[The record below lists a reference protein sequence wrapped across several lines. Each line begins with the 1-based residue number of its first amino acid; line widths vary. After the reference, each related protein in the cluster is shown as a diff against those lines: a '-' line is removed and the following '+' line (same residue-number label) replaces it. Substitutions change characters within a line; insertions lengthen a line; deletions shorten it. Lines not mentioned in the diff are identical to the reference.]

1 MKKTK
6 ILSMN
11 LQLFAGLLTKD
22 TKLSM
27 KQGTGESAT
36 FKEIEGLQAVPEIG
50 GDPEQVDITT
60 LKDANKKYISGIQ
73 DMDSLE
79 FTFLYD
85 KTVFSGLKAVQTS
98 GKEAQFELEYPDGA
112 VCSFTG
118 GVTVKMGSG
127 EVNGAYQF
135 TLSVTVSDGPDWA

>member
-6 ILSMN
+6 FLPMN

-22 TKLSM
+22 TALSM
-27 KQGTGESAT
+27 KSGSESAFT
-36 FKEIEGLQAVPEIG
+36 EIEGLQAVPEIG
-50 GDPEQVDITT
+50 GDPEQVDVTT

-85 KTVFSGLKAVQTS
+85 KTVFTKLKAVQTS

-112 VCSFTG
+112 KCTFTG

>member
-6 ILSMN
+6 ILPMN

-22 TKLSM
+22 TTLSM
-27 KQGTGESAT
+27 KAGSEST
-36 FKEIEGLQAVPEIG
+36 FAEIEGLQAVPEIG

-85 KTVFSGLKAVQTS
+85 KTVFTKLKTVQTS
-98 GKEAQFELEYPDGA
+98 GKEAEFELAYPDGA
-112 VCSFTG
+112 KCTFTG

-135 TLSVTVSDGPDWA
+135 TLAVTVSDGPDWA

>member
-6 ILSMN
+6 ILPMN

-22 TKLSM
+22 TALSM
-27 KQGTGESAT
+27 KSGSESA
-36 FKEIEGLQAVPEIG
+36 FAEIEGLQAVPEIG

-85 KTVFSGLKAVQTS
+85 KTVFTKLKTVQTS
-98 GKEAQFELEYPDGA
+98 GKEAEFELAYPDGA
-112 VCSFTG
+112 KCTFTG

-135 TLSVTVSDGPDWA
+135 TLAVTVSDGPDWA

>member
-6 ILSMN
+6 ILPMN

-22 TKLSM
+22 TTLSM
-27 KQGTGESAT
+27 KAGSEST
-36 FKEIEGLQAVPEIG
+36 FAEIEGLQAVPEIG

-85 KTVFSGLKAVQTS
+85 KTVFTKLKTVQTS
-98 GKEAQFELEYPDGA
+98 GKEAEFELAYPDGA
-112 VCSFTG
+112 ECTFTG

-135 TLSVTVSDGPDWA
+135 TLAVTVSDGPDWA

>member
-6 ILSMN
+6 ILPMN

-22 TKLSM
+22 TILSM
-27 KQGTGESAT
+27 KAGSEST
-36 FKEIEGLQAVPEIG
+36 FAEIEGLQDVPEIG

-85 KTVFSGLKAVQTS
+85 KTVFTKLKTVQTS
-98 GKEAQFELEYPDGA
+98 GKEAEFELAYPDGA
-112 VCSFTG
+112 KCTFTG

-135 TLSVTVSDGPDWA
+135 TLAVTVSDGPDWA

>member
-6 ILSMN
+6 ILPMT
-11 LQLFAGLLTKD
+11 LQLFASLLTKG
-22 TKLSM
+22 TALSM
-27 KQGTGESAT
+27 KSGSESGFT
-36 FKEIEGLQAVPEIG
+36 EIEGLQAVPEIG
-50 GDPEQVDITT
+50 GDPEQVDVTT

-85 KTVFSGLKAVQTS
+85 KAVFTKLKAVQTS
-98 GKEAQFELEYPDGA
+98 GKEAKFELSYPDGA
-112 VCSFTG
+112 KCTFTG

>member
-6 ILSMN
+6 FLPMN

-22 TKLSM
+22 TSLSM
-27 KQGTGESAT
+27 KSGSESAFT
-36 FKEIEGLQAVPEIG
+36 EIEGLQAVPEIG
-50 GDPEQVDITT
+50 GDPEQVDVTT

-85 KTVFSGLKAVQTS
+85 KTVFTKLKAVQTS
-98 GKEAQFELEYPDGA
+98 GKEAQFELAYPDGA
-112 VCSFTG
+112 KCTFTG

>member
-6 ILSMN
+6 ILPMN

-22 TKLSM
+22 TTLSM
-27 KQGTGESAT
+27 KAGSEST
-36 FKEIEGLQAVPEIG
+36 FAEIEGLQAVPEIG
-50 GDPEQVDITT
+50 GDPEQADITT

-85 KTVFSGLKAVQTS
+85 KTVFTKLKTVQTS
-98 GKEAQFELEYPDGA
+98 GKEAEFELAYPDGA
-112 VCSFTG
+112 KCTFTG

-135 TLSVTVSDGPDWA
+135 TLAVTVSDGPDWA

>member
-6 ILSMN
+6 ILPMN
-11 LQLFAGLLTKD
+11 LQLFAGLLTKG
-22 TKLSM
+22 TALSM
-27 KQGTGESAT
+27 KSGSESGFT
-36 FKEIEGLQAVPEIG
+36 EIEGLQAVPEIG
-50 GDPEQVDITT
+50 GDPEQVDVTT

-85 KTVFSGLKAVQTS
+85 KAVFTKLKAVQTS
-98 GKEAQFELEYPDGA
+98 GKEARFELSYPDGA
-112 VCSFTG
+112 KCTFTG

>member
-6 ILSMN
+6 ILPMN

-27 KQGTGESAT
+27 KSGAETDFS
-36 FKEIEGLQAVPEIG
+36 EIKGLQAVPEVG
-50 GDPEQVDITT
+50 GDPEQVDVTT
-60 LKDANKKYISGIQ
+60 LEDANKKYISGIQ

-79 FTFLYD
+79 FTFLYE
-85 KTVFSGLKAVQTS
+85 KAVFTKLKAVQTS

-112 VCSFTG
+112 VCTFTG
-118 GVTVKMGSG
+118 GITVKMGSG

-135 TLSVTVSDGPDWA
+135 TLAVTVSDGPDWA

>member
-6 ILSMN
+6 ILPMN
-11 LQLFAGLLTKD
+11 LQLIAGLLTKG
-22 TKLSM
+22 TALSM
-27 KQGTGESAT
+27 KSGSESGFT
-36 FKEIEGLQAVPEIG
+36 EIEGLQAVPEIG
-50 GDPEQVDITT
+50 GDPEQVDVTT

-85 KTVFSGLKAVQTS
+85 KAVFTKLKAVQTS
-98 GKEAQFELEYPDGA
+98 GKEAKFELSYPDGA
-112 VCSFTG
+112 KCTFTG

>member
-6 ILSMN
+6 ILPMN
-11 LQLFAGLLTKD
+11 LQLFAGLLTKG
-22 TKLSM
+22 TALSM
-27 KQGTGESAT
+27 KSGSESGFT
-36 FKEIEGLQAVPEIG
+36 EIEGLQAVPEIG
-50 GDPEQVDITT
+50 GDPEQVDVTT

-85 KTVFSGLKAVQTS
+85 KAVFTKLKAVQTS
-98 GKEAQFELEYPDGA
+98 GKEAKFELSYPDGA
-112 VCSFTG
+112 KCTFTG

-135 TLSVTVSDGPDWA
+135 TLSATVSDGPDWA

>member
-6 ILSMN
+6 ILPMN

-22 TKLSM
+22 TALSM
-27 KQGTGESAT
+27 KSSSESAFT
-36 FKEIEGLQAVPEIG
+36 EIEGLQAVPEIG
-50 GDPEQVDITT
+50 GDPEQVDVTT

-85 KTVFSGLKAVQTS
+85 KAVFTKLKAVQTS
-98 GKEAQFELEYPDGA
+98 GKEAKFELSYPDGA
-112 VCSFTG
+112 KCTFTG

>member
-6 ILSMN
+6 ILPMN
-11 LQLFAGLLTKD
+11 LQLFACLLTKG
-22 TKLSM
+22 TALSM
-27 KQGTGESAT
+27 KSGSESGFT
-36 FKEIEGLQAVPEIG
+36 EIEGLQAVPEIG
-50 GDPEQVDITT
+50 GDPEQVDVTT

-85 KTVFSGLKAVQTS
+85 KAVFTKLKAVQTS
-98 GKEAQFELEYPDGA
+98 GKEAKFELSYHDGA
-112 VCSFTG
+112 KCTFTG

>member
-6 ILSMN
+6 ILPMN

-22 TKLSM
+22 TMLSM
-27 KQGTGESAT
+27 KSGSEST
-36 FKEIEGLQAVPEIG
+36 FAEIEGLQAVPEIG

-85 KTVFSGLKAVQTS
+85 KAVFTKLKAVQTA
-98 GKEAQFELEYPDGA
+98 GKEEEFELAYPDGA
-112 VCSFTG
+112 KCTFTG

-135 TLSVTVSDGPDWA
+135 TLAVTVSDGPDWA